1 MDDTPVIAYDNGME
15 TAFMT
20 DPSFQPHYP
29 TSAARKA
36 DLIVH
41 LVGLVFSLF
50 GGGMLLGLSVGM
62 GRLSQTAALG
72 VYAAGLLVMLGFSTA
87 YNFASDRWR
96 PIMRRLD
103 HAGIFVMIAAVWT
116 IAGLGA
122 VAKLL
127 LPGLGK
133 RFWIGIYLALSW
145 LVLIAAKPMF
155 AAVPWIALMLLL
167 IGGGLYML
175 GVTFYVSN
183 RLKFKRAIWHGH
195 VVAAAGAHWAAVL
208 IGVLLTS
215 R

>member
-1 MDDTPVIAYDNGME
+1 
-15 TAFMT
+15 MT
-20 DPSFQPHYP
+20 
-29 TSAARKA
+29 
-36 DLIVH
+36 I
-41 LVGLVFSLF
+41 
-50 GGGMLLGLSVGM
+50 
-62 GRLSQTAALG
+62 
-72 VYAAGLLVMLGFSTA
+72 
-87 YNFASDRWR
+87 
-96 PIMRRLD
+96 
-103 HAGIFVMIAAVWT
+103 AVWT

-122 VAKLL
+122 IAKLL

-145 LVLIAAKPMF
+145 LVLIAAKPML